1 MLYLDRE
8 RETVTKS
15 ITETPINIY
24 VLKEI
29 CKKSFLMDLSK
40 IENCQIL
47 YNELKDEDIDVV
59 INDAGFGI
67 QGEFTEISMYK
78 EINLI
83 NLNIIALHTLTKLFL
98 QKMKNCL
105 I

>member
-40 IENCQIL
+40 KYIEKNNIKKFKIL
-47 YNELKDEDIDVV
+47 TESRTFLESNWELVFREFFKTPEFEQFLLDNITEDDI
-59 INDAGFGI
+59 
-67 QGEFTEISMYK
+67 
-78 EINLI
+78 
-83 NLNIIALHTLTKLFL
+83 FL
-98 QKMKNCL
+98 WECDRNFVKCH
-105 I
+105 